1 LRPEI
6 WRGSPNPFSW
16 PLPPLPGRP
25 APLDALVQ
33 GEVVETDHGPFFR
46 RRTVFPLDTRYGP
59 CRLGDFL
66 ALRADSAAALARAP
80 ELGGVCLERTV
91 FLDTETTGLAG
102 GTGTYAFLVGLG
114 RFVAGGPAGPLCFVL
129 DQCLMRAYGEERA
142 MLSWV
147 VELLEEAEALATF
160 NGRTFDVPLL
170 QTRFLMSRLRLDLEE
185 WPHLDLLP
193 PARRLWRPAYGSCA
207 LQSLERHVLGVGRA
221 DDVESFLIPAIYH
234 QFLRDGD
241 ARYLQRVFNHNQAD
255 VLAMVAVAVRACGAF
270 DGGLAQGEPGEPGE
284 RGAGGP
290 AVSPAECIGLG
301 RVYQDLGNLDAA
313 ERAYRV
319 ALAGRLAPEL
329 RARALHALASL
340 LKRRKR
346 HEDAAA
352 VWERLAAEVPAESVV
367 ALVELAKYWEH
378 RRRDP
383 HRAHALAVQARERW
397 LATLPATA
405 RPLPGLRR
413 WGDPAP
419 SRQPPDD
426 FSRRLARLT
435 QKRSRA
441 AGAAGASG

>member
-1 LRPEI
+1 VRPET
-6 WRGSPNPFSW
+6 WRAQASPFSW

-25 APLDALVQ
+25 VPLDALVQ
-33 GEVVETDHGPFFR
+33 GEVVETHHGPFFR
-46 RRTVFPLDTRYGP
+46 RRTAFPLDARYGP

-66 ALRADSAAALARAP
+66 TLRADTAAALARAP
-80 ELGGVCLERTV
+80 ELGGVSLERTV

-114 RFVAGGPAGPLCFVL
+114 RFVADGPAGPLCFVL

-147 VELLEEAEALATF
+147 AELLEEAEALATF

-207 LQSLERHVLGVGRA
+207 LQSLERNVLGVGRA

-241 ARYLQRVFNHNQAD
+241 ARYLQRVFNHNLAD

-270 DGGLAQGEPGEPGE
+270 DGGLASNG
-284 RGAGGP
+284 

-313 ERAYRV
+313 ERAYHL

-367 ALVELAKYWEH
+367 ALVELATYWEH

-397 LATLPATA
+397 LATLPAAA

-419 SRQPPDD
+419 SPQPPDD

-441 AGAAGASG
+441 AGTVAAVAAEVAGTSRATG

>member
-1 LRPEI
+1 
-6 WRGSPNPFSW
+6 
-16 PLPPLPGRP
+16 
-25 APLDALVQ
+25 
-33 GEVVETDHGPFFR
+33 
-46 RRTVFPLDTRYGP
+46 
-59 CRLGDFL
+59 
-66 ALRADSAAALARAP
+66 
-80 ELGGVCLERTV
+80 
-91 FLDTETTGLAG
+91 
-102 GTGTYAFLVGLG
+102 
-114 RFVAGGPAGPLCFVL
+114 
-129 DQCLMRAYGEERA
+129 
-142 MLSWV
+142 
-147 VELLEEAEALATF
+147 
-160 NGRTFDVPLL
+160 
-170 QTRFLMSRLRLDLEE
+170 
-185 WPHLDLLP
+185 
-193 PARRLWRPAYGSCA
+193 
-207 LQSLERHVLGVGRA
+207 LQSLERNVLGVGRA

-241 ARYLQRVFNHNQAD
+241 ARYLQRVFNHNLAD

-270 DGGLAQGEPGEPGE
+270 DGGLASDG
-284 RGAGGP
+284 

-313 ERAYRV
+313 ERAYHV

-346 HEDAAA
+346 YEDAAA

-383 HRAHALAVQARERW
+383 HRAHALAVEARERW
-397 LATLPATA
+397 LATLPAAA

-419 SRQPPDD
+419 EPQPPDD

-441 AGAAGASG
+441 AGTAATEVVGTVRATG